1 MPDTTLGHP
10 GRGPEDYDGTTYYG
24 RPPLKPAPFEN
35 SVVGGYIF
43 LAGLSGAAQMI
54 ATLADL
60 VRPRQQSG
68 LVRAGR
74 YISLLAPVLGAPLL
88 IYDLHT
94 PQRFYNMLRIF
105 RRTSPMSIGTW
116 ILMAFSGFAGLTAT
130 LQFLSD
136 RLGSWRWLGR
146 AARAT
151 QVPAALAGAGLAT
164 YTASLLSATS
174 TPLWAAAPRAL
185 SMRFGASSMAAGA
198 AALALNERIA
208 GRRESAEDLDTLAVA
223 ALAAELMA
231 TVVSRRSYA
240 ERGISAGTKSPQA
253 ITELLAAEGGGI
265 ALPIALKVASGLLS
279 RGGPVL
285 GTLGSLAILGGSLA
299 LRIGVMAE
307 GDESVRRPHDSFRFA
322 KPRNLPGV
330 S

>member
-1 MPDTTLGHP
+1 MPDSSADP

-24 RPPLKPAPFEN
+24 RSPLKPAPFEN

-43 LAGLSGAAQMI
+43 LAGVSGAAQVI

-60 VRPRQQSG
+60 SRPGRRSG

-74 YISLLAPVLGAPLL
+74 YLSLLAPVLGAPLL

-116 ILMAFSGFAGLTAT
+116 MLTAFSGFAGLTAA

-136 RLGSWRWLGR
+136 RLAPSRWFGR
-146 AARAT
+146 VARAT
-151 QVPAALAGAGLAT
+151 QLPAAIAGAGIAT

-174 TPLWAAAPRAL
+174 TPLWAAAPRAMAVRL
-185 SMRFGASSMAAGA
+185 GSSSMASGA
-198 AALALNERIA
+198 AALALVEHIV
-208 GRRESAEDLDTLAVA
+208 GRRDTAADLDTLAVA
-223 ALAAELMA
+223 ALAAELVA
-231 TVVSRRSYA
+231 TVASRRSYA
-240 ERGISAGTKSPQA
+240 ERGISAASESPQGVA
-253 ITELLAAEGGGI
+253 EFALAEVGGI
-265 ALPIALKVASGLLS
+265 GVPIVLKIASGVFGRSAPLL
-279 RGGPVL
+279 GA
-285 GTLGSLAILGGSLA
+285 LGSLAILGGSLS
-299 LRIGVMAE
+299 LRIGIMAQ
-307 GDESVRRPHDSFRFA
+307 GDESARRPQDSFRFA
-322 KPRNLPGV
+322 KPRNLRGI

>member
-1 MPDTTLGHP
+1 MPDSTLGQP

-24 RPPLKPAPFEN
+24 RSPLKQAPFEN

-43 LAGLSGAAQMI
+43 LAGLSGAAQVI

-60 VRPRQQSG
+60 IRPARRPG
-68 LVRAGR
+68 LVRGGR

-105 RRTSPMSIGTW
+105 RRTSPMSVGTW
-116 ILMAFSGFAGLTAT
+116 ILMGFSGFAGLTAM

-136 RLGSWRWLGR
+136 RLGGQRWFGR

-185 SMRFGASSMAAGA
+185 AMRFGASSMAAGA
-198 AALALNERIA
+198 AALALGERLA
-208 GRRESAEDLDTLAVA
+208 GRRETAEDLDTLAVA
-223 ALAAELMA
+223 ALAAELVA
-231 TVVSRRSYA
+231 TVISRHSYA
-240 ERGISAGTKSPQA
+240 ERGISAASKSPQA
-253 ITELLAAEGGGI
+253 ITEMIAAEGGGI
-265 ALPIALKVASGLLS
+265 ALPIALKVASGLFG
-279 RGGPVL
+279 RGGPAL

-307 GDESVRRPHDSFRFA
+307 GDESALRPGDSFRFA
-322 KPRNLPGV
+322 KPRNLRGI